1 MAQVFLGM
9 SGGVDSSAA
18 AVLLQEQGYAVSGLH
33 LSLLSGLPL
42 PADRLPD
49 DGSDARA
56 VASLLGLPFYDMD
69 LSPEFRATVIDYFIR
84 EYEAGRTPNPC
95 VFCNRRI
102 KFGAMWDAAQK
113 LGADYLATGHYA
125 KIRQDPATGRH
136 LLCRGADRSKDQ
148 SYFLCRL
155 TQEQLSRTLF
165 PLGTLTKPEVR
176 CLAEAHGLVSAHKR
190 DSQDI
195 CFIPDG
201 DYAGFIERYTGKSFE
216 PGNFVDQEGHVL
228 GQHKGIICYT
238 IGQRKGLGLALHEPM
253 YVCRIDP
260 KTNTVVLGRDR
271 DLWSKELTAKD
282 FHWISGEVPTG
293 TQRIKAK
300 IRYRHQE
307 QWANAEVTGPDSIHL
322 VFDEPQRAITC
333 GQSVVLYDGDVVVG
347 GGTIN
352 GLCGSGSG
360 MESGV

>member
-56 VASLLGLPFYDMD
+56 VASLLGFPFYDMD

-102 KFGAMWDAAQK
+102 KFGAMWDAARK

-165 PLGTLTKPEVR
+165 PLGDLEKPAVR
-176 CLAEAHGLVSAHKR
+176 ALAEGR
-190 DSQDI
+190 
-195 CFIPDG
+195 
-201 DYAGFIERYTGKSFE
+201 
-216 PGNFVDQEGHVL
+216 VL
-228 GQHKGIICYT
+228 GQHKGFIRYT
-238 IGQRKGLGLALHEPM
+238 KGQHKGLGLAIEPPL
-253 YVCRIDP
+253 YVLRKDP
-260 KTNTVVLGRDR
+260 ADHAVYLGHNE
-271 DLWSKELTAKD
+271 DLFTSELIAGDWNWISLPALTAPMTVTVKTRYSQREAEAVAEPL
-282 FHWISGEVPTG
+282 SGGQV
-293 TQRIKAK
+293 RL
-300 IRYRHQE
+300 RFR
-307 QWANAEVTGPDSIHL
+307 
-322 VFDEPQRAITC
+322 EPQRAVTP
-333 GQSVVLYDGDVVVG
+333 GQFVVLYDGDTVVG
-347 GGTIN
+347 GGVI
-352 GLCGSGSG
+352 L
-360 MESGV
+360 E

>member
-102 KFGAMWDAAQK
+102 KFGAMWDAARK

-165 PLGTLTKPEVR
+165 PLGDLEKPAVR
-176 CLAEAHGLVSAHKR
+176 ALAEAHGLINAQKR

-195 CFIPDG
+195 CFVPDG
-201 DYAGFIERYTGKSFE
+201 DYVSFITRCVGHESPTG
-216 PGNFVDQEGHVL
+216 PFVDREGRVL
-228 GQHKGIICYT
+228 GQHKGFIRYT
-238 IGQRKGLGLALHEPM
+238 KGQHKGLGLAIEPPL
-253 YVCRIDP
+253 YVLRKDP
-260 KTNTVVLGRDR
+260 ANHAIYLGHNE
-271 DLWSKELTAKD
+271 DLFTSELIAGDWNWISIPALTAPMTVTVKTRYSQREAEAVAEPL
-282 FHWISGEVPTG
+282 SGGQV
-293 TQRIKAK
+293 RL
-300 IRYRHQE
+300 RFR
-307 QWANAEVTGPDSIHL
+307 
-322 VFDEPQRAITC
+322 EPQRAVTP
-333 GQSVVLYDGDVVVG
+333 GQFVVLYDGDTVVG
-347 GGTIN
+347 GGVI
-352 GLCGSGSG
+352 L
-360 MESGV
+360 E

>member
-165 PLGTLTKPEVR
+165 PLGDLEKPAVR
-176 CLAEAHGLVSAHKR
+176 ALAEAHGLINAQKR

-195 CFIPDG
+195 CFVPDG
-201 DYAGFIERYTGKSFE
+201 DYVSFITRCVGHESPTG
-216 PGNFVDQEGHVL
+216 PFVDREGRVL
-228 GQHKGIICYT
+228 GQHKG
-238 IGQRKGLGLALHEPM
+238 
-253 YVCRIDP
+253 
-260 KTNTVVLGRDR
+260 
-271 DLWSKELTAKD
+271 
-282 FHWISGEVPTG
+282 F
-293 TQRIKAK
+293 
-300 IRYRHQE
+300 IRYTRASTRDWVLPSSHRCTSCGRIRRTTPSI
-307 QWANAEVTGPDSIHL
+307 WVTMRTCS
-322 VFDEPQRAITC
+322 PQ
-333 GQSVVLYDGDVVVG
+333 S
-347 GGTIN
+347 
-352 GLCGSGSG
+352 
-360 MESGV
+360 

>member
-102 KFGAMWDAAQK
+102 KFGAMWDAARK

-125 KIRQDPATGRH
+125 KLRQDPATGRH

-165 PLGTLTKPEVR
+165 PLGDLEKPAVR
-176 CLAEAHGLVSAHKR
+176 ALAEAHGLINAKKR

-195 CFIPDG
+195 CFVPDG
-201 DYAGFIERYTGKSFE
+201 DYAVCGYADCAGDEL
-216 PGNFVDQEGHVL
+216 D
-228 GQHKGIICYT
+228 
-238 IGQRKGLGLALHEPM
+238 LHSRFDRP
-253 YVCRIDP
+253 YDRHRQDP
-260 KTNTVVLGRDR
+260 LFP
-271 DLWSKELTAKD
+271 A
-282 FHWISGEVPTG
+282 
-293 TQRIKAK
+293 
-300 IRYRHQE
+300 
-307 QWANAEVTGPDSIHL
+307 
-322 VFDEPQRAITC
+322 
-333 GQSVVLYDGDVVVG
+333 
-347 GGTIN
+347 
-352 GLCGSGSG
+352 GSGGRGGAAVRRAGTPAVPGTPAGSDAG
-360 MESGV
+360 TVRCPL

>member
-165 PLGTLTKPEVR
+165 PLGDLEKPAVR
-176 CLAEAHGLVSAHKR
+176 ALAEAHGLINAQKR

-195 CFIPDG
+195 CFVPDG
-201 DYAGFIERYTGKSFE
+201 NYAAIAELHAGKTSE
-216 PGNFVDQEGHVL
+216 SGDFVDMSGNTIGRHKGIIHYTV
-228 GQHKGIICYT
+228 GQHKG
-238 IGQRKGLGLALHEPM
+238 LGSFGEKL
-253 YVCRIDP
+253 YVCRICAEN
-260 KTNTVVLGRDR
+260 NTVVLGRES
-271 DLWSKELTAKD
+271 DLYFAEATAED
-282 FHWISGEVPTG
+282 FNWISGEVPTSPVKCG
-293 TQRIKAK
+293 VKV
-300 IRYRHQE
+300 RYRQKE
-307 QWANAEVTGPDSIHL
+307 QPATVYPTGEKSVRIC
-322 VFDEPQRAITC
+322 FDEPQRAVTP
-333 GQSVVLYDGDVVVG
+333 GQAAVLYLGDTVLG
-347 GGTIN
+347 GGTIV
-352 GLCGSGSG
+352 SAK
-360 MESGV
+360 